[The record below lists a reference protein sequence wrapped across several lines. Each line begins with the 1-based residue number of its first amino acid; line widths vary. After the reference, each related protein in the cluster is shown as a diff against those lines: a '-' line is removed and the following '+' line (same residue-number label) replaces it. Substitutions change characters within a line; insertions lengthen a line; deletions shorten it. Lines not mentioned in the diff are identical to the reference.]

1 MYCCSGRQP
10 PECQCIYKYLQGNEE
25 RATSNVRGWK
35 WASKPLPAPREIP
48 WGKSHTRCTS
58 TGKGQDNWPACSA
71 QKWILDLVLRFT
83 QPLQRGAA
91 KIMSSSAQGGHW
103 KLIPGEEGQGG
114 AEGSSRRRP
123 KPRGQNTP
131 CSNFLPRALHRF
143 WQQET
148 QKIYGKNRKKKNLSW
163 ALTILSCQSQLNMQC
178 IIKATLHW
186 WYRIYE
192 RCPVSY

>member
-1 MYCCSGRQP
+1 MSFLTFASSKGDPVGKVAHSVHQHRKGSGQLASLLC
-10 PECQCIYKYLQGNEE
+10 PEM
-25 RATSNVRGWK
+25 
-35 WASKPLPAPREIP
+35 
-48 WGKSHTRCTS
+48 
-58 TGKGQDNWPACSA
+58 
-71 QKWILDLVLRFT
+71 DLVLRFT